1 MIGRGLD
8 VNKETSLNGMLL
20 QSNTSFVILK
30 NTEISDYIDYRHYTD
45 KKGIEHRENLFNHF
59 LKSV

>member
-20 QSNTSFVILK
+20 QSNTSFVLNFKAKAHKI
-30 NTEISDYIDYRHYTD
+30 
-45 KKGIEHRENLFNHF
+45 KK
-59 LKSV
+59 